1 MNLTRHVLNQKFQ
14 SWKRFT
20 ATDGG
25 LHDPNKQTFG
35 DPDSES
41 DRQSVINAH

>member
-20 ATDGG
+20 ATDGE
-25 LHDPNKQTFG
+25 LHAPSKQTFG